1 MNTVLIGNA
10 VALLGAA
17 IMVSTGFLK
26 TKKQILTV
34 QCAQFCVLGTSN
46 LILGGFTGVT
56 SAVVSLMRNLI
67 CLKRTFTLPLKLAFI
82 VLQAALA
89 LAFNREGLLGVL
101 PALSTVIYTWF
112 LDAENETTLKLSIIA
127 AQLCWVMYDLS
138 LQNYVSFAFDIGT
151 VVSTAIGIL
160 MLRRSRR

>member
-34 QCAQFCVLGTSN
+34 QCAQFCVLGTAN

-56 SAVVSLMRNLI
+56 SAVVSLARNLV
-67 CLKRTFTLPLKLAFI
+67 CLKRTFTLPLKLIFI
-82 VLQAALA
+82 ALQAALA

-112 LDAENETTLKLSIIA
+112 LDAEDETTLKLSIIA